1 MFVGALKLDLQILGS
16 RSLKEKRMVLRRI
29 KDRVRERLGLVVA
42 EVGNH
47 ELWQRAELG
56 IAVTSGDRSKVM
68 KLLDEVGSYIA
79 SAESVELLAQWRE
92 VSSFDGELDAGVRAS
107 EAIDRYDD
115 ADADAD
121 ADADYEADEEGRAGD
136 AGDVDSSTD
145 MTGASG
151 GGGVRALGTADGR
164 SGRRGGSES
173 GGGTGRR
180 QANNGAQWT
189 PPEWQRILDEES
201 R

>member
-1 MFVGALKLDLQILGS
+1 MFVGALKLDLQILES

-29 KDRVRERLGLVVA
+29 KDRVRERLGLVVS

-56 IAVTSGDRSKVM
+56 IAVTSGDRGKAM
-68 KLLDEVGSYIA
+68 ALLDVAGRYIA
-79 SAESVELLAQWRE
+79 STEGVELLAQWRE
-92 VSSFDGELDAGVRAS
+92 VSRFDGELVVGQDHDDAAEDAVSDAS
-107 EAIDRYDD
+107 EA
-115 ADADAD
+115 
-121 ADADYEADEEGRAGD
+121 
-136 AGDVDSSTD
+136 GDVGEARD
-145 MTGASG
+145 GAADKIDESAGEAAGMSG
-151 GGGVRALGTADGR
+151 DADGR
-164 SGRRGGSES
+164 SGRRGGVES